1 MLTLHGK
8 RSGKF
13 WFANRG
19 FRGKVD
25 FGLTFAVEGHLPLPR
40 KARGLFTRTLL
51 SLVWSDRSS
60 NAVEINGS
68 IPKRTPHSVQRF

>member
-25 FGLTFAVEGHLPLPR
+25 SGLTFAVEWHLPLPR
-40 KARGLFTRTLL
+40 KARGLFKG
-51 SLVWSDRSS
+51 SGSVYS
-60 NAVEINGS
+60 NPS
-68 IPKRTPHSVQRF
+68 ISCVI